1 MIRPMPQ
8 LERSTVAVPPPALI
22 RAIMATVTRRRQTW
36 SSVRGFTLIELVIII
51 VIMGVLMFSA
61 MPRFDYGSVQVAA
74 VSRKLVE
81 ELRYAQNLAVTTQIP
96 HGIIIDNCGG
106 VGTNCTQY
114 TVVYP
119 DPDSTLNPLNCD
131 HIHTGFCPAKD
142 PLAGE
147 NKDSLGKKR
156 GLFTQMTGSYNLVTL
171 GTTLPGQ
178 MVCFD
183 KTGSPFSNAT
193 CDLNSSGTTRLLTTN
208 NTIDLKAGCTIRL
221 TITVTTGLVSEGQC
235 V

>member
-1 MIRPMPQ
+1 MMIRPIPQ
-8 LERSTVAVPPPALI
+8 LERSTVAVTPPALI
-22 RAIMATVTRRRQTW
+22 RAIMVTVTRWRQTW
-36 SSVRGFTLIELVIII
+36 SSARGFTLIELVIVI
-51 VIMGVLMFSA
+51 VIMGVMTFYA

-96 HGIIIDNCGG
+96 HGIIVNNCGG

-114 TVVYP
+114 TVFKNG
-119 DPDSTLNPLNCD
+119 NPND
-131 HIHTGFCPAKD
+131 PAKD
-142 PLAGE
+142 PLTGQ
-147 NKDSLGKKR
+147 SMV
-156 GLFTQMTGSYNLVTL
+156 TQMTGPYNLVTL
-171 GTTLPGQ
+171 STTLPNQ

-193 CDLNSSGTTRLLTTN
+193 CDLNSSTTTRLPATN

-221 TITVTTGLVSEGQC
+221 TITVATGLVSEGQC
-235 V
+235 S